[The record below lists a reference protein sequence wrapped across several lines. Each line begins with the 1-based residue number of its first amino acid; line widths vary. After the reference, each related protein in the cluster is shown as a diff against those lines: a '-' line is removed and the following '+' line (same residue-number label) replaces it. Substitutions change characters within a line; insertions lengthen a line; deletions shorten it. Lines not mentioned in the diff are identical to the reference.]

1 MPAGLVSSLPFDKL
15 SGAAVTGHWQ
25 GFGRLPSI
33 SCIVRLVDVC
43 AHADE
48 WRTETSGEQ
57 GKASACLALDFAMGY

>member
-25 GFGRLPSI
+25 GFRRLPSI

-43 AHADE
+43 AHAHVCAE
-48 WRTETSGEQ
+48 PSGEQ

>member
-33 SCIVRLVDVC
+33 SCIVRPVDVC
-43 AHADE
+43 AHAHMCAA
-48 WRTETSGEQ
+48 TSGEQ